1 MQKRNDIVLNFISS
15 NEELKWFFN
24 WYLQH
29 NNSLTLPYHN
39 LNHTL
44 EMMQLVIDIVQKSR
58 DGKYGIVLT
67 DQDMFILLLSAMFHD
82 YNHSGGRHS
91 DSVNIDNAKI
101 GLKTAIQSRYTW
113 NEDTEKLYNECS
125 KVISATEYPY
135 KINALDQKQ
144 LILRELDILVVLYDD
159 FLTQSVFGLAEEM
172 KWQDFLKCFSEY
184 TKFLLD
190 SFSKMK
196 LQYSLDLFEENKDNF
211 LTKID
216 LFAKLLI

>member
-1 MQKRNDIVLNFISS
+1 MQKRNDIVLTVISS

-82 YNHSGGRHS
+82 YNHSGGRHN

-135 KINALDQKQ
+135 KINTLEPKQ

-172 KWQDFLKCFSEY
+172 KWQDFLMNFSKY
-184 TKFLLD
+184 TKFLLE
-190 SFSKMK
+190 SFEKLS
-196 LQYSLDLFEENKDNF
+196 LQYSIDLFDENKDVFLKTIENF
-211 LTKID
+211 ISCVR
-216 LFAKLLI
+216 

>member
-1 MQKRNDIVLNFISS
+1 MRKRNDIVLTIINS

-67 DQDMFILLLSAMFHD
+67 DQDMFILLLSALFHD
-82 YNHSGGRHS
+82 YNHSGGRHN

-135 KINALDQKQ
+135 KNNTLEPKQ

-172 KWQDFLKCFSEY
+172 KWQDFLMNFSKY
-184 TKFLLD
+184 TKFLLE
-190 SFSKMK
+190 SFENLS
-196 LQYSLDLFEENKDNF
+196 LQYSIDLFDENKDVF
-211 LTKID
+211 LKTIEKFID
-216 LFAKLLI
+216 CIR